1 MAPPADVERLRF
13 RPVLRGILRGYRNDW
28 RVLLAMGVLIFAPI
42 ALLDVLIPSDIDAD
56 DFDGTIVLLI
66 LATIPVQV
74 ALHLVGTVL
83 YSGVIAAG
91 ERERRSG
98 ERPSFRH
105 VIRELPYGPLILAD
119 LAVIAVTIVGLI
131 AFIVPGLVF
140 MTWFALIAPVIELER
155 RGVRDGFRRS
165 REMVRPHF
173 WRVAG
178 LVLPLS
184 VLQSL
189 LESGASD
196 AVHGLLGHGEIGTW
210 GAEVVANIVGASLFG
225 LTAVVIYFEIL
236 ERLERAAAAE
246 PGAAAGPASR
256 LDRCGPST
264 RSGSS
269 RGRAGS
275 T

>member
-1 MAPPADVERLRF
+1 VARPTDLERLRF
-13 RPVLRGILRGYRNDW
+13 RPVLAGIARGYRNDW
-28 RVLLAMGVLIFAPI
+28 RVLLLTGVLIFAPI
-42 ALLDVLIPSDIDAD
+42 ALLDVLLPSDFDSE
-56 DFDGTIVLLI
+56 DFDGAVVLLI

-105 VIRELPYGPLILAD
+105 VIRELPYGTLILAD
-119 LAVIAVTIVGLI
+119 LGVIAVTIVGLLLL
-131 AFIVPGLVF
+131 IVPGLVF

-178 LVLPLS
+178 LVIPLS

-189 LESGASD
+189 LESVASD
-196 AVHGLLGHGEIGTW
+196 AVHSVLGHGGIGTW
-210 GAEVVANIVGASLFG
+210 GAEIVANILGASLFG

-236 ERLERAAAAE
+236 ERLERGSA
-246 PGAAAGPASR
+246 GAIA
-256 LDRCGPST
+256 
-264 RSGSS
+264 
-269 RGRAGS
+269 
-275 T
+275 

>member
-1 MAPPADVERLRF
+1 MSRPADVERLRF
-13 RPVLRGILRGYRNDW
+13 RPVLRGIVRGYRRDW
-28 RVLLAMGVLIFAPI
+28 RVLLAMGVVIFAPI
-42 ALLDVLIPSDIDAD
+42 ALLDVFIPTDLDTD
-56 DFDGTIVLLI
+56 DFDGAVVWLI
-66 LATIPVQV
+66 LATIPIQV

-98 ERPSFRH
+98 ERPSFGN
-105 VIRELPYGPLILAD
+105 VARELPYGKLILAD
-119 LAVIAVTIVGLI
+119 LAVIGVTIVGLI

-178 LVLPLS
+178 LVLPLT
-184 VLQSL
+184 VLQSV
-189 LESGASD
+189 LENGASD
-196 AVHGLLGHGEIGTW
+196 AVHGLLGHGDIGTW
-210 GAEVVANIVGASLFG
+210 CAEVVANIVGASLFG

-236 ERLERAAAAE
+236 ERLERA
-246 PGAAAGPASR
+246 GARKQAAGA
-256 LDRCGPST
+256 
-264 RSGSS
+264 
-269 RGRAGS
+269 
-275 T
+275 